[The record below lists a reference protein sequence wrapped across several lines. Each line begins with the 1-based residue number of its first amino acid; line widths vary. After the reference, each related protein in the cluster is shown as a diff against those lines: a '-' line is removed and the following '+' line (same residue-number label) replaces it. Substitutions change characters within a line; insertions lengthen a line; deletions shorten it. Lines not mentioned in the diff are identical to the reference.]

1 MAAKKTEIIVQEM
14 RSLRPYYLAIN
25 GVYFAVVLILFFVMG
40 YDYTLIT
47 GAIYGNIITV
57 LNFYLLGKAAQK
69 AIRKSSPKAAQTYM
83 NTMYCIRYL
92 GLFAAMSVAALVP
105 IINLLTSVIP
115 LLFVKIA
122 ITIRAIREKNND

>member
-14 RSLRPYYLAIN
+14 RSLRPYYLVIN
-25 GVYFAVVLILFFVMG
+25 GVYFAVVLILFFVTG

-57 LNFYLLGKAAQK
+57 LNFYILGKTAQK

>member
-57 LNFYLLGKAAQK
+57 LNFYILGKTAQK
-69 AIRKSSPKAAQTYM
+69 AIRKSSPKTAQTYM

>member
-47 GAIYGNIITV
+47 GAVYGNIITV
-57 LNFYLLGKAAQK
+57 LNFYILGKTAQK

-105 IINLLTSVIP
+105 FINLLTALIP